1 MNLKF
6 IYKIC
11 KTSEWLD
18 AKKNKNFIGTDKDK
32 SDGYIHFSS
41 IDQIKSTLAKYYPNE
56 KKLILLK
63 VKTID
68 LESLIWEQAS
78 DGNFFPHLYSTLDIS
93 NVCEEHYLDL
103 NKDGSHKIPLDY

>member
-11 KTSEWLD
+11 KVSDWLE
-18 AKKNKNFIGTDKDK
+18 AKKNKKFIGTDKDK

-41 IDQIKSTLAKYYPNE
+41 IDQVKSTLEKYYSNE
-56 KKLILLK
+56 KELILLK
-63 VKTID
+63 VKTIN
-68 LESLIWEQAS
+68 LESLLWEQAS

-93 NVCEEHYLDL
+93 NVCGEHYLDL
-103 NKDGSHKIPLDY
+103 NEDGSHKIPFDY